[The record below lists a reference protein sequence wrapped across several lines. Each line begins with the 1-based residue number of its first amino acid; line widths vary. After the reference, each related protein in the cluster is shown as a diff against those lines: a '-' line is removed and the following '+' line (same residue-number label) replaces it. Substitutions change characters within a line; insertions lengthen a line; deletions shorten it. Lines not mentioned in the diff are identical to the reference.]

1 MELDARLVR
10 LPALLHL
17 EDLDL
22 VAVLQT
28 AGLGDVL
35 LVEASAVEGEADVL
49 SADALPLAVG
59 IHQLP
64 ERGGL
69 LDLELYWG
77 PAGAVRH
84 TQVDVFVVSTSVVH
98 LGLGVCRGFSVV
110 EIQNLVIKY
119 FNMMTQH
126 KQTSYTPE
134 AGLVTAAGPG

>member
-49 SADALPLAVG
+49 FADALPLAVG
-59 IHQLP
+59 SHHTMPIH
-64 ERGGL
+64 R
-69 LDLELYWG
+69 
-77 PAGAVRH
+77 
-84 TQVDVFVVSTSVVH
+84 STSCFGRAPPRNAECRVV
-98 LGLGVCRGFSVV
+98 LQTCCIMLIESKLT
-110 EIQNLVIKY
+110 QN
-119 FNMMTQH
+119 
-126 KQTSYTPE
+126 
-134 AGLVTAAGPG
+134 